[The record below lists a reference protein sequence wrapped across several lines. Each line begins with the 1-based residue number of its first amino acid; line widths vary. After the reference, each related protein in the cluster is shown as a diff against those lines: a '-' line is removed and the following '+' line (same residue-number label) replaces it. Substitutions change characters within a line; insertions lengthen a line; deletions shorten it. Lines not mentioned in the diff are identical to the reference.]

1 MLAPENKFRARPR
14 ARPRPAMLTAA
25 ALLAL
30 AVSGCSRGEAF
41 PVADYLKT
49 PANLSG
55 NRYVLEAEVDSQ
67 LGSRE
72 GVGRVV
78 VVKPLRDK
86 GRLALVIPDSLGANL
101 SPTQHYRFSVSVR
114 PDALY
119 VSKIDKI

>member
-1 MLAPENKFRARPR
+1 MPAPKKYCRARL
-14 ARPRPAMLTAA
+14 PAVALAA
-25 ALLAL
+25 VLLAL
-30 AVSGCSRGEAF
+30 AAGGCSRGEAF

-67 LGSRE
+67 IKSKE

-78 VVKPLRDK
+78 VVKPLREK

-119 VSKIDKI
+119 VSKLEKI

>member
-1 MLAPENKFRARPR
+1 MPTPAESSRARL
-14 ARPRPAMLTAA
+14 PAVALTAILLTLA
-25 ALLAL
+25 AG
-30 AVSGCSRGEAF
+30 GCSRGEPF

-78 VVKPLRDK
+78 VVKPLKDK
-86 GRLALVIPDSLGANL
+86 GRLALVIPDTLGANL

-119 VSKIDKI
+119 VSKLEKI